1 MRNAGTIPEV
11 VLSARPVQARAFA
24 SAARAEGDD
33 AFPHPYDLPAH
44 CA

>member
-11 VLSARPVQARAFA
+11 VLSARSFQARALL
-24 SAARAEGDD
+24 ARQARDSDG
-33 AFPHPYDLPAH
+33 AFPERYDLPAH